1 MRHDGGA
8 PFGVCGYKVIS
19 ERMHTR
25 ASHSQ
30 AIVEVR
36 VGQSCVSRSATGVG
50 PVHALD
56 NALRACL
63 GPHFPELAC
72 VRLSDYKVSVIDAAD
87 GTGAQVRVLVEATDG
102 TSTWDAGCVSDNV
115 IDASFEALCSTAVM
129 GIMKG
134 SAARLA
140 TA

>member
-1 MRHDGGA
+1 MKSND
-8 PFGVCGYKVIS
+8 PFGVCAYKVIS
-19 ERMHTR
+19 ERTHAQTSR
-25 ASHSQ
+25 VQ

-36 VGQSCVSRSATGVG
+36 IGASCVSRSATGVG

-56 NALRACL
+56 TALRACL
-63 GPHFPELAC
+63 SPHFPELDD

-102 TSTWDAGCVSDNV
+102 RSTWNAGCVSENV
-115 IDASFEALCSTAVM
+115 IDASFEALCSTAVI

-134 SAARLA
+134 RVTQTLSA
-140 TA
+140 

>member
-1 MRHDGGA
+1 MRSEL
-8 PFGVCGYKVIS
+8 FGVCGYKVIS
-19 ERMHTR
+19 ERMHTNESR
-25 ASHSQ
+25 VQ

-36 VGQSCVSRSATGVG
+36 VGISCVSRSATGVG

-56 NALRACL
+56 TALRACL
-63 GPHFPELAC
+63 LPHFPELDH
-72 VRLSDYKVSVIDAAD
+72 VRLSDYKVTVVDATD

-102 TSTWDAGCVSDNV
+102 RSTWDAGCVSDNV

-134 SAARLA
+134 RVAQPVSA
-140 TA
+140 